1 MFATALSSIKRIKR
15 SQQQVDDLASSMDAV
30 EMTPIGKDDAKEV
43 PPCPFR
49 PCRIDAWGC
58 RAPFI
63 DPEEGRM
70 RMRQAHSPV
79 RRESL
84 VFRTYPSRDLCSRNI
99 NCWKESPC
107 KYLFG
112 HAEAGQGRVARHTF
126 RSVFFHRGVGRER
139 ISQAIDEN
147 ELDILEKGGILRVTR
162 EQVTSKV

>member
-70 RMRQAHSPV
+70 RMRHSPG
-79 RRESL
+79 RREPL
-84 VFRTYPSRDLCSRNI
+84 VFRTHPSRHLCRRRHQLLERVAVPE
-99 NCWKESPC
+99 C
-107 KYLFG
+107 LFG